1 MGCFL
6 VPKRPGGQSI
16 CHRSSFGCRGT
27 PDQDRLRPE
36 GKGVDAGLFLLGEL
50 RQDLIDPA

>member
-16 CHRSSFGCRGT
+16 CHRSTCGCRGT